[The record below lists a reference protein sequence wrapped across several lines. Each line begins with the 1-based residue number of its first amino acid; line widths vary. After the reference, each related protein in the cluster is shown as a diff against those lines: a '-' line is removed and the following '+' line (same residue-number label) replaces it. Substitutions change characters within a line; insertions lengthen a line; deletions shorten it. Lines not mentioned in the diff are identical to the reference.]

1 MIENGKAFINVY
13 NRLQVETLEMF
24 ASRVSKNIKNNS
36 QSWEKEVSF
45 VFLQLINSLKYLQA
59 QGTEEISSSSLEYF
73 LLVRDD
79 KDPHYRIILI
89 EDHIKRQENEV
100 LSLCSVGLAGLLLL
114 FQFENPVQK
123 VMSYANNERIKLPE
137 LTPSVG
143 MFSIMCELLRRSSSV
158 ALGQVKSMLEYML
171 WGPNDI
177 AFEFIEEHKREE
189 ELQRWL
195 DLERATV
202 LNNLIRTKGWL
213 CNIELAVFEEYH
225 LLFLVQTCAKMLHE
239 ASMLFESEV
248 SCM

>member
-1 MIENGKAFINVY
+1 LLQFIN
-13 NRLQVETLEMF
+13 
-24 ASRVSKNIKNNS
+24 A
-36 QSWEKEVSF
+36 
-45 VFLQLINSLKYLQA
+45 LKYLQA
-59 QGTEEISSSSLEYF
+59 QGTEEISSSSLDYF

-79 KDPHYRIILI
+79 KDPHYRIVML
-89 EDHIKRQENEV
+89 EDHINPQENEV
-100 LSLCSVGLAGLLLL
+100 LSLCSIGLAALLLL
-114 FQFENPVQK
+114 FRCENPIQIVK
-123 VMSYANNERIKLPE
+123 SGERIDLPE

-143 MFSIMCELLRRSSSV
+143 MFSTMCELLQRSSSM

>member
-1 MIENGKAFINVY
+1 MEI
-13 NRLQVETLEMF
+13 F
-24 ASRVSKNIKNNS
+24 ATRVSKNIKKNS

-45 VFLQLINSLKYLQA
+45 ILLQFINALKYLQA
-59 QGTEEISSSSLEYF
+59 QGIEEISSSSLDYF

-79 KDPHYRIILI
+79 KDPHYRIVML
-89 EDHIKRQENEV
+89 EEHIKRQGHEE
-100 LSLCSVGLAGLLLL
+100 LSLCSIGLAALLLL
-114 FQFENPVQK
+114 FQRENPIQMVK
-123 VMSYANNERIKLPE
+123 AGERVDLPE

-143 MFSIMCELLRRSSSV
+143 MFSTMCELLQRSSSM
-158 ALGQVKSMLEYML
+158 ALGHVKSMLEYML